1 MHKKYA
7 SQKSMGNNNYY
18 TVSLMEPN
26 TKYMDNIVKQIMY
39 KHKINVFV
47 GYSYVEGAHVI
58 SKKFLK
64 SAKYY
69 RNSLDNITYK
79 KAKYYA

>member
-1 MHKKYA
+1 MQVKKTNKL
-7 SQKSMGNNNYY
+7 SSKGNNNYN

-26 TKYMDNIVKQIMY
+26 TKYMDSIVKKIKY
-39 KHKINVFV
+39 KHKINVFF

-64 SAKYY
+64 SAKH
-69 RNSLDNITYK
+69 
-79 KAKYYA
+79 